1 MTITAAPPPERRRR
15 RARHPNAAAA
25 GGSTG
30 AAVLVV
36 WLAGHLGVDISN
48 EAAVAIA
55 GAATTAVLFVGRVGV
70 AGTVRRLVHGD
81 GQG

>member
-1 MTITAAPPPERRRR
+1 MTITAAPPPERRR

-30 AAVLVV
+30 AAVVLV
-36 WLAGHLGVDISN
+36 WLVGCLGVDISN
-48 EAAVAIA
+48 EAAVAVA
-55 GAATTAVLFVGRVGV
+55 GAVTTAVLFVGRVGI
-70 AGTVRRLVHGD
+70 AGTVRRLLHGA